1 MLGSDAMRDKVYFL
15 TDAHLGA
22 GDDSLLREH
31 QLCRFLDTIR
41 GDARMLILLGDM
53 FDFWFSYRHVVPR
66 GYIRFLGKLAEL
78 ADDGVELHFF
88 VGNHDMWIFDYLE
101 QQMNIVMH
109 NEPEFMEIAG
119 RHFLVGHGDG
129 LGHLDRHY
137 DRLRCIFR
145 SRMNQR
151 LLSMLPEWITFG
163 IACGWSHRSRL
174 SHGDDVARYLGDERE
189 GIVIYCREQMLAV
202 SIDYCV
208 FGHRHTP
215 LAREIVA
222 DNGAKS
228 LYVNVGDWLVHRSYA
243 VFSPSEG
250 LRLCDWMQTAD
261 NSLSV

>member
-174 SHGDDVARYLGDERE
+174 SHGDDVARYLGTN
-189 GIVIYCREQMLAV
+189 GKV
-202 SIDYCV
+202 SSS
-208 FGHRHTP
+208 
-215 LAREIVA
+215 IVA
-222 DNGAKS
+222 S
-228 LYVNVGDWLVHRSYA
+228 RCWL
-243 VFSPSEG
+243 SP
-250 LRLCDWMQTAD
+250 
-261 NSLSV
+261 